1 MKNLKD
7 TKALRS
13 AKAPR
18 LETKTLRQ
26 DLEIT
31 DQGDARGGAM
41 EEKLEREREREIG
54 YSSKEELL
62 WIDLTS
68 SFRLYDWVIG

>member
-41 EEKLEREREREIG
+41 EEKLERERERNW
-54 YSSKEELL
+54 LL
-62 WIDLTS
+62 IQRGTS
-68 SFRLYDWVIG
+68 VD